1 MARSGLTFRHN
12 EEHTMNVQGYTPAM
26 NAPIQAQAASSTA
39 TTGTSS
45 SSSSSSSSNGLS
57 SSDLQTTFLNLLVT
71 ELQNQDPTAPVDPT
85 EMVGQMV
92 SLNQLDQLIS
102 INQTLSS
109 MLGAATG
116 STTSGTS
123 ASTQQS
129 QAGHAAANAVNASS
143 STPGSAGAV
152 PNPASAMFTPA
163 AASALQ
169 PGLNPS
175 STPGTLM
182 NLYGNMSGPVA
193 NSKLTAPGGR

>member
-1 MARSGLTFRHN
+1 MARGGSIFRRN

-26 NAPIQAQAASSTA
+26 NAPIQAQAANSTA
-39 TTGTSS
+39 TTGTAS
-45 SSSSSSSSNGLS
+45 SSSSSSSSNALS

-109 MLGAATG
+109 MSGAATG
-116 STTSGTS
+116 STAAATSGAQAEQATNS
-123 ASTQQS
+123 A
-129 QAGHAAANAVNASS
+129 AGAAGASS
-143 STPGSAGAV
+143 AAGSAGAV

-169 PGLNPS
+169 PGINPS
-175 STPGTLM
+175 PAPGTLM
-182 NLYGNMSGPVA
+182 NLYGNMSAPVA
-193 NSKLTAPGGR
+193 NSRFAVPGGR